1 MAESIPSLAALR
13 RHIASLDR
21 APARDACVRFA
32 TGHGPLDA
40 MLGGGLARGR
50 VHEVFGA
57 GGEEGAATG
66 LALLWAQLA
75 GGNAPL
81 LWLRS
86 DGAARIG
93 GLPYGPGLAALGLDP
108 ARLLLGAMPDDAM
121 LLRAGI
127 DALPRLRALDARAI
141 AADADAGT
149 ITDDDLAGLATGAGI
164 QQVLT
169 RRAGWLEPPIDT
181 VLLPRFVITQ
191 PVANSPGRLFDWLL
205 GNLNS

>member
-1 MAESIPSLAALR
+1 MHRNPYDELPPVPSFTLTSTDVNDGAAL
-13 RHIASLDR
+13 
-21 APARDACVRFA
+21 A
-32 TGHGPLDA
+32 TPQLSGI
-40 MLGGGLARGR
+40 
-50 VHEVFGA
+50 FGA

-127 DALPRLRALDARAI
+127 DALRCPAL
-141 AADADAGT
+141 G
-149 ITDDDLAGLATGAGI
+149 GL
-164 QQVLT
+164 VM
-169 RRAGWLEPPIDT
+169 
-181 VLLPRFVITQ
+181 
-191 PVANSPGRLFDWLL
+191 
-205 GNLNS
+205 